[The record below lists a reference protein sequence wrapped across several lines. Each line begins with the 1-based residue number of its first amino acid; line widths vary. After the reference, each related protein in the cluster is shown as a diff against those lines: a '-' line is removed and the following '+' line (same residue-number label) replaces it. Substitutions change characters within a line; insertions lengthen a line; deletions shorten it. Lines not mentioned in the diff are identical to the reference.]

1 MRRAMPDEEGPNKEE
16 SLMRG
21 KVLDEEGPTRSDGKE
36 GITQY
41 CLPKKGMQYSQ
52 FFAIN

>member
-1 MRRAMPDEEGPNKEE
+1 MPNEEGPDEEE

-21 KVLDEEGPTRSDGKE
+21 KVLDKEGPMRSDGEE
-36 GITQY
+36 GNTQY

-52 FFAIN
+52 FFAINC

>member
-1 MRRAMPDEEGPNKEE
+1 MPNEEGPNEEE
-16 SLMRG
+16 SLTRG
-21 KVLDEEGPTRSDGKE
+21 KVLDKEGLMRSDCEE

-52 FFAIN
+52 IFAIN